1 MTTGWAVVVSP
12 PPGLCSRR
20 CSSVSGCR
28 MRCGASVTCAP
39 LRGRQMACC
48 SRACP
53 YPAAAL
59 LCHLGPLVHSKSAS
73 GLPTAAGGRATGTP
87 TSVTALGGI
96 LVGDSRVEAG
106 ASESWPAMSDG
117 ESGFPTNYSRSGPTI
132 IRDYSRQPRP
142 GSGPDRTR
150 PHFARIKVT
159 QMPGLRSRKCPD

>member
-1 MTTGWAVVVSP
+1 MRQCDMRATAKASNGMLISGVP
-12 PPGLCSRR
+12 IR
-20 CSSVSGCR
+20 GCR
-28 MRCGASVTCAP
+28 SP
-39 LRGRQMACC
+39 L
-48 SRACP
+48 P
-53 YPAAAL
+53 
-59 LCHLGPLVHSKSAS
+59 LGPTFAFQIGLGLFK
-73 GLPTAAGGRATGTP
+73 LPTAAGERATGTP

>member
-1 MTTGWAVVVSP
+1 MAMLVCFGKPNA
-12 PPGLCSRR
+12 
-20 CSSVSGCR
+20 
-28 MRCGASVTCAP
+28 CGASVTCAP
-39 LRGRQMACC
+39 PQKASDGMLISGM
-48 SRACP
+48 P
-53 YPAAAL
+53 IPG
-59 LCHLGPLVHSKSAS
+59 CHSQCHSPLPLGPTFAFQEIGL
-73 GLPTAAGGRATGTP
+73 GLLPTAAGGRATGTP

-132 IRDYSRQPRP
+132 IRDYSRRPRP

>member
-1 MTTGWAVVVSP
+1 MRQCDMRASAKASDRMPLSGVP
-12 PPGLCSRR
+12 IR
-20 CSSVSGCR
+20 GCR
-28 MRCGASVTCAP
+28 SP
-39 LRGRQMACC
+39 LPFGPTFAFQEIGLGLL
-48 SRACP
+48 
-53 YPAAAL
+53 PAAAAERP
-59 LCHLGPLVHSKSAS
+59 G
-73 GLPTAAGGRATGTP
+73 ATGMP

-117 ESGFPTNYSRSGPTI
+117 ESGFLTNYSRSGPTI
-132 IRDYSRQPRP
+132 IRDYSRRSRP